1 MDTFDFQFI
10 SQFKFLTAFI
20 AAVALFFLLRLL
32 FRFSERIVARRE
44 RYSMLLRLFP
54 AVETLVWLIFL
65 YWAAHFVLGYNPVFM
80 AAYLVILAAV
90 GAWFF
95 WFALRD
101 IIAGVVL
108 QLQDVYRN
116 GQEIRVDNL
125 EGVIRKVGKLGL
137 ELEQADGERIKI
149 PYSRISGNVHTK
161 IEPGEQVRRTRFSM
175 AIPRRGNVNDVI
187 TQLRFQLLTMPW
199 IQPGSDPN
207 SELTGQDTE
216 FFRFEIQVQA
226 LSEQYGRDIETYLR
240 EQLNH

>member
-199 IQPGSDPN
+199 IQPGSEPEISLLAEQN
-207 SELTGQDTE
+207 EKFE
-216 FFRFEIQVQA
+216 FEIILHVVNKNFIP
-226 LSEQYGRDIETYLR
+226 EIEKALR
-240 EQLNH
+240 EKLN